1 MIDENEL
8 LEKIRNKKTHCNCSK
23 SKCLK
28 LYCECFAAGELCYG
42 CNCCNC
48 ENTADNFY
56 VRSLIIN
63 QMKDK
68 NPSAFKSKAEAE
80 EERVKHTKGC
90 NCTKSGCLKKYCE
103 CFQIGASCTDLCRCR
118 DCKNVDNKKS
128 KPNNHVKII
137 DGNIII
143 KKKCLGESIPNNHV
157 KFKSYDKFEAET
169 ISIHIMNNSFNY
181 EKKNSNYNSVL
192 ITKPN
197 QNLESNKKQKKI
209 ARKKVKNEE
218 SQIDTK
224 IDVIQ
229 ANHKQLITPIK
240 GENKIIR
247 TSILNNSSHLK
258 KNFYTPKN
266 TNNSLQFSTT
276 DKTRKRINIRKATIL
291 CENLA
296 NRLTKNDIILNEN
309 H

>member
-1 MIDENEL
+1 M
-8 LEKIRNKKTHCNCSK
+8 EKIRNKKVHCNCSK

-80 EERVKHTKGC
+80 EERVKHIKGC

-118 DCKNVDNKKS
+118 DCKNMDDKKM
-128 KPNNHVKII
+128 KPNNHVKIVDPNTI
-137 DGNIII
+137 VI
-143 KKKCLGESIPNNHV
+143 KKKCLGENLLTNSL
-157 KFKSYDKFEAET
+157 KFKSYEKFEAET
-169 ISIHIMNNSFNY
+169 ISIQIMNNSFKY
-181 EKKNSNYNSVL
+181 EKKNSNYNSVT
-192 ITKPN
+192 ITKGN
-197 QNLESNKKQKKI
+197 SNLESNKKQKKS
-209 ARKKVKNEE
+209 AKKKLKVEE
-218 SQIDTK
+218 THFQMKPEPIHSI
-224 IDVIQ
+224 
-229 ANHKQLITPIK
+229 HKQLITPIK
-240 GENKIIR
+240 GTNNPIR
-247 TSILNNSSHLK
+247 TSILNNSSQIK
-258 KNFYTPKN
+258 KNFFSHNN
-266 TNNSLQFSTT
+266 TNNSLQCSTT
-276 DKTRKRINIRKATIL
+276 DKTRKRINIRKGTIL

-296 NRLTKNDIILNEN
+296 DRLTKNDIILNEN